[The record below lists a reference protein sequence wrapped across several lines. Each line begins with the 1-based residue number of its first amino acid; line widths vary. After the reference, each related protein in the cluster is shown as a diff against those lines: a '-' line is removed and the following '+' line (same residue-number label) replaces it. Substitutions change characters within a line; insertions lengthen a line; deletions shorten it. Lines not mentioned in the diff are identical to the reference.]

1 MTEASLLIPMG
12 SVNISAQYM
21 DIVEVEKLTKPA
33 TTVVAVE
40 RQVIRIRGIRDDSK
54 HKVVLLL

>member
-1 MTEASLLIPMG
+1 
-12 SVNISAQYM
+12 M

-40 RQVIRIRGIRDDSK
+40 RQVIRIRGIRDNSK
-54 HKVVLLL
+54 HKVVYE